1 MVAELKGTQTPDPGA
16 RDLDLELPVPSS
28 LHETIVSFLPGSERM
43 ETAGLETSVV
53 MMPAKVQSRATA
65 QGMPRAP
72 SFPLSPLS
80 LCLFSSR
87 FPPCSPLSLSLSSLS
102 LSLPTLIPLLPPPFL
117 SPTPFF
123 SPPLSLKLH
132 LPSPSSHTNALPS
145 VTLPARTPLHAR
157 RIIMEAGAARSWR
170 ATRQLCT

>member
-1 MVAELKGTQTPDPGA
+1 
-16 RDLDLELPVPSS
+16 
-28 LHETIVSFLPGSERM
+28 M

-72 SFPLSPLS
+72 SFPLSALS

-87 FPPCSPLSLSLSSLS
+87 FPPCSPLS

-123 SPPLSLKLH
+123 STPLSLKLH
-132 LPSPSSHTNALPS
+132 LPSPPSHTNALPS
-145 VTLPARTPLHAR
+145 PPARHFTLEGSLWRQAR
-157 RIIMEAGAARSWR
+157 RARGGLLGSSIPR
-170 ATRQLCT
+170 GRRHNDICRCPGTLVYEYSTTPRNENRINENHLGICLSFSQKNRN